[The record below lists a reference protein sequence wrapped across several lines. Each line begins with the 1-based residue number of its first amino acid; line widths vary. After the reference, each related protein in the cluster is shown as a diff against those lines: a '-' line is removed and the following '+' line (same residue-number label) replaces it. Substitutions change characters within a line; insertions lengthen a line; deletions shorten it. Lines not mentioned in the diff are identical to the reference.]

1 MQAGRADAHIQID
14 QGFTFVAR
22 SVFKDME
29 DVQYYIEKCEP
40 HQAFKLYLKEN
51 PTPEG
56 LMSLV
61 FTPEV
66 SWEMEKSS

>member
-1 MQAGRADAHIQID
+1 
-14 QGFTFVAR
+14 VAR

-29 DVQYYIEKCEP
+29 DVKYYVEKCEA
-40 HQAFKLYLKEN
+40 HQAFKAYLKEN
-51 PTPEG
+51 APPEG